1 VFFYF
6 TKQIKR
12 IIRKTGLLIEVKKIS
27 TEKKIFNY
35 LQGKTKQR
43 DVISQETGI
52 SRTTCYKYLKRL
64 QKKGKVFRVK
74 EKERGRGHPKIFWT
88 TEKPTKQDR
97 LSLKQEKILEVLK
110 KAKQKLTRK
119 DIIKKTKIKRTT
131 CRDNLIILKEKGL
144 ILQETEEEHDKV
156 GRPKEFFIIK

>member
-1 VFFYF
+1 
-6 TKQIKR
+6 
-12 IIRKTGLLIEVKKIS
+12 VKKIS
-27 TEKKIFNY
+27 TEKKIFDY

-64 QKKGKVFRVK
+64 QKKGKVFRIK

-88 TEKPTKQDR
+88 TEKPTEQDR
-97 LSLKQEKILEVLK
+97 LSLKQEKILKVLK

-119 DIIKKTKIKRTT
+119 EIAKKTQIERTT
-131 CRDNLIILKEKGL
+131 CRDNLTVLIQKGL
-144 ILQETEEEHDKV
+144 IIQETEKSNNRT